1 MREDLDLFKQD
12 WITDPMLDYDK
23 SDSDE
28 SVHDARREIAHIT
41 LEEETS
47 DSNDI
52 LFDIP
57 TSNAGLVAM
66 DVSMKDCSF
75 IPLHTVLN
83 NCGMLLV

>member
-12 WITDPMLDYDK
+12 WITDPMLDYDE

-28 SVHDARREIAHIT
+28 LVCDARREIAHIT

-57 TSNAGLVAM
+57 TLNAGLAAM
-66 DVSMKDCSF
+66 DVSMKDRSF
-75 IPLHTVLN
+75 IPLHAVLN
-83 NCGMLLV
+83 NCGTLLV